1 MNCNVVDKMAQINLV
16 LLNHGIYSQEVLIL
30 KIAQNLSLSLFD
42 GMTPD
47 WAIIGNGPDVVFNSN
62 SGVVSNIIAGG

>member
-1 MNCNVVDKMAQINLV
+1 LDIKF
-16 LLNHGIYSQEVLIL
+16 YSQEVLIL

-42 GMTPD
+42 SMTPD
-47 WAIIGNGPDVVFNSN
+47 WAISGNGPDIVFNSN